1 MDRRLPTVADV
12 VRRAVEVCDPD
23 GTDVALARLAEQF
36 EDDDEPVS
44 AVQNLEERLAIAAE
58 GADYDAENPAV
69 SVANAVVLY
78 LGSHGGEASFDRDPD
93 ELIRLSV
100 RAQWHGDPPEA
111 VVDWVGEV

>member
-1 MDRRLPTVADV
+1 M

-23 GTDVALARLAEQF
+23 GTDPALARLAEQF
-36 EDDDEPVS
+36 EDDDEPVR

-78 LGSHGGEASFDRDPD
+78 LGSQGGEASFDRDPD

-111 VVDWVGEV
+111 VADWVGGL

>member
-1 MDRRLPTVADV
+1 M
-12 VRRAVEVCDPD
+12 
-23 GTDVALARLAEQF
+23 
-36 EDDDEPVS
+36 
-44 AVQNLEERLAIAAE
+44 QNLEERLAIADE

-111 VVDWVGEV
+111 VADWVGEL